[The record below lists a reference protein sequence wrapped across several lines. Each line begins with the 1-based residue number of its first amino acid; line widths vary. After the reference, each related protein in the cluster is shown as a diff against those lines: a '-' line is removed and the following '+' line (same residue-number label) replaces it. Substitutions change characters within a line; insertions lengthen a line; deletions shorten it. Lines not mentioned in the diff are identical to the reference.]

1 MFVCVCGREGC
12 WAIECFEITKGQR
25 EIAQDE
31 VGIGIGIGTR
41 ASYRKPMWVSTERE
55 IELDNCAKEAER
67 ERERKVTKEFGN
79 NNQSESSRKNK
90 IKKKIN

>member
-1 MFVCVCGREGC
+1 MCVWERRC
-12 WAIECFEITKGQR
+12 WAIECFERTKGQR

-31 VGIGIGIGTR
+31 VGIGIGTRTR

-67 ERERKVTKEFGN
+67 ERERKVTKSLATITKVRAAE
-79 NNQSESSRKNK
+79 K
-90 IKKKIN
+90 IKK